1 MRRTDMQ
8 IKKLA
13 LIGFSAFA
21 LTAYGTVFAGDDAA
35 AKEKMEA
42 QETADAAQKVADDR
56 QEEAVEAVKEGAADA
71 GAKVDSAAAAQ
82 GVAADKMKKAA
93 E

>member
-1 MRRTDMQ
+1 MQ

-13 LIGFSAFA
+13 LVGFSA
-21 LTAYGTVFAGDDAA
+21 LTLMAYGTLFAGDDAEK
-35 AKEKMEA
+35 AKAEA

-56 QEEAVEAVKEGAADA
+56 QAEAVEAVKEGAADA